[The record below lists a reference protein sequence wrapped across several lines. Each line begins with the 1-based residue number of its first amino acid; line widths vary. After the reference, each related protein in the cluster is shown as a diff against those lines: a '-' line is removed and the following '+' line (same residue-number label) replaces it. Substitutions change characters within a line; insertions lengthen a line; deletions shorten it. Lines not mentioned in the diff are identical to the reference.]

1 MAAMDETDA
10 HHVAAALRSCT
21 LPTPMWTHEAHVA
34 VCWCVVREMDVDDSV
49 DHLRGAIRSYN
60 EATGTANTPTAG
72 YHETITRYYVE
83 AVAQVRDAPLSV
95 ALAAETCSRDA
106 PTLFW
111 SRERLFTPEA
121 RRTWVEPDRHALP
134 WARPPVR
141 TATRN

>member
-21 LPTPMWTHEAHVA
+21 LPKPMWTHEAHVA

-49 DHLRGAIRSYN
+49 DHLRDAIRSYN
-60 EATGTANTPTAG
+60 EATGTANTPTSG

-83 AVAQVRDAPLSV
+83 AVAHVRDAPLSA

-111 SRERLFTPEA
+111 SRERLLSPEA

-134 WARPPVR
+134 WARPPLR